1 VAEKREQLCQH
12 FQASAG
18 NEQMQQQIRVHLRA
32 AFYEH
37 TYQTCRMED
46 NPTPFEEVYKLLN
59 AGTVTATAAEEGGGE
74 NNANKADLN
83 SIHK

>member
-18 NEQMQQQIRVHLRA
+18 NEQLQQQIRVHLRA
-32 AFYEH
+32 AFYEY

-46 NPTPFEEVYKLLN
+46 NPTPLEEVYKLLT
-59 AGTVTATAAEEGGGE
+59 AGEGGGE
-74 NNANKADLN
+74 NNAG
-83 SIHK
+83 